1 MPLVRVAQ
9 ERWLRLQPRSIADA
23 IELGYHAGNLYWR
36 VRFAGEALL
45 VAIEA
50 PMDDYLARI
59 GALIRERRVISSLAE
74 ADEIL
79 L

>member
-1 MPLVRVAQ
+1 M
-9 ERWLRLQPRSIADA
+9 
-23 IELGYHAGNLYWR
+23 
-36 VRFAGEALL
+36 
-45 VAIEA
+45 EA

-59 GALIRERRVISSLAE
+59 GSLIRERRVTSSLAE